1 MWTTFWNLMSLK
13 SRIAKARAR
22 LFGTAARD
30 VPVPFEL
37 ECDCGQR
44 VTGIRR
50 PSYQI
55 AECSSCLASLYVLPV
70 NVYPMTKRV
79 RSEVVDGPL
88 TARVG
93 TVVRELVAGDKQ
105 VAVDTDESTSDGDLK
120 SSRGRKRRSRSAAD
134 SEDVILTAVAVPLQT
149 ADGTAIVAIPKR
161 SVRERL
167 QLLLSPTRIIAVMI
181 VGILLVTGWWMIE
194 QRRYET
200 ARRVWRQEMD
210 RVAPALKERD
220 LGTLYEALT
229 KATAAAAVM
238 QRDDA
243 ESREASSLLLQT
255 EAVLNLSSVDLVGQL
270 SEAFASKG
278 GDRVTQA
285 AAASESLVGQW
296 LVFESALR
304 SGSDSHQVELDLPLV
319 IQDGAVR
326 ITSRAKVLSEYARAN
341 AKQPTIFCA
350 RIRSVHSVPDAGEQW
365 HLELDSA
372 DCVLLTTT
380 LHAETCGLDPQTI
393 PELAD
398 TLKRQAEFMRTVDPG
413 TLSQSTEVLLTS
425 DQEKQ
430 Q

>member
-1 MWTTFWNLMSLK
+1 MSLK

-30 VPVPFEL
+30 VPVPFEIV
-37 ECDCGQR
+37 CDCGQR

-93 TVVRELVAGDKQ
+93 TVVRELVVGDTQ
-105 VAVDTDESTSDGDLK
+105 VAVDPDESTSDDNQK
-120 SSRGRKRRSRSAAD
+120 PSRSRNRKSRSAAD
-134 SEDVILTAVAVPLQT
+134 REEVIVAAVAVPVQT

-161 SVRERL
+161 SVKEQL

-181 VGILLVTGWWMIE
+181 LGILLLTGWWMIE
-194 QRRYET
+194 QRRFET

-220 LGTLYEALT
+220 LGTLYESLT
-229 KATAAAAVM
+229 RATAAATVM

-255 EAVLNLSSVDLVGQL
+255 EAVLNLSSVDLVAQL
-270 SEAFASKG
+270 SEASSAKG
-278 GDRVTQA
+278 GDRDTQA

-296 LVFESALR
+296 LVFDSALR
-304 SGSDSHQVELDLPLV
+304 SGSDSNQIELDLPLV

-326 ITSRAKVLSEYARAN
+326 ITSRATVLTEYARRN
-341 AKQPTIFCA
+341 AKQSAIFCA
-350 RIRSVHSVPDAGEQW
+350 RIRSVQLVPDAGLQW

-372 DCVLLTTT
+372 DCVLLTTS

-398 TLKRQAEFMRTVDPG
+398 TLQRQAEFMKTVDPR
-413 TLSQSTEVLLTS
+413 TLSQPTEVSLTT